1 MSGVDQKHPDY
12 ADRQPEWKEMRD
24 CARGQRAVKEA
35 AEEYLPMPS
44 GFKVQDD
51 GGRGMYGAY
60 QKRAQFPEILGPT
73 VRGMVGIIHRTE
85 TQIEMPDSML
95 GLWEKATADGLSLEA
110 FHRRV
115 TTDVLLTG
123 RYGILADAKPEGSD
137 LPYLAG
143 YSAEA
148 VINWSDARDF
158 FVLDE
163 SGLKRDGFTW
173 SEKRRY
179 RVLELVDGRYVV
191 SQYEGT
197 EKTKEDVTPTMR
209 GGGTFDAIPF
219 VVISSRD
226 LSVSP
231 DEPPLIGVAR
241 AALALYRLDAD
252 YRHQL
257 YMSGQETMVVI
268 NGDAPSAVG
277 AGVVITLRSGETG
290 EGKEVT
296 PDVKY
301 VGPAGTGIAAHRL
314 AIQDERENAIAAGAR
329 IFDSTQRAQE
339 SGEALRLRYAA
350 QTATLT
356 SISQASA
363 AGLEKAL
370 RYIAIMIGANPDE
383 VIVKP
388 NLDFLDA
395 TMTPQDAAAL
405 VTAWQNGA
413 ISYQTLYENLQRGE
427 IASSERTA
435 EEEFAQMQR
444 EMVDDTE
451 ESLAAVTPA
460 AA

>member
-1 MSGVDQKHPDY
+1 MSGVEQKHPDY
-12 ADRQPEWKEMRD
+12 ADRQSEWKVMRD
-24 CARGQRAVKEA
+24 CARGEHAVKEA

-44 GFKVQDD
+44 GFRVQDD
-51 GGRGMYGAY
+51 SGRAMYGAY

-85 TQIEMPDSML
+85 TQIDMPASMEK
-95 GLWEKATADGLSLEA
+95 LWEKATVDGLSLEA

-115 TTDVLLTG
+115 TTDILLTG
-123 RYGILADAKPEGSD
+123 RYGILVDAPPEGSD
-137 LPYLAG
+137 MPYLAG

-148 VINWSDARDF
+148 LINWSDARDF
-158 FVLDE
+158 YVLDE
-163 SGLKRDGFTW
+163 SGLRRDGFTW
-173 SEKRRY
+173 SAKRRY
-179 RVLELVDGRYVV
+179 RVLELKDGRYVV
-191 SQYEGT
+191 SRYEDT
-197 EKTKEDVTPTMR
+197 TKDEGDVVPTKR
-209 GGGTFDAIPF
+209 GGGVFEEIPF

-226 LSVSP
+226 LSVAP

-268 NGDAPSAVG
+268 NGDAPSAIG
-277 AGVVITLRSGETG
+277 AGIVVALRSGETA
-290 EGKEVT
+290 EGTELR

-301 VGPAGTGIAAHRL
+301 VGPAGTGIAAHRV
-314 AIQDERENAIAAGAR
+314 AIQDERDNAVAAGAR
-329 IFDSTQRAQE
+329 IFDSVQRAQE

-370 RYIAIMIGANPDE
+370 RYIAIMIGANPEE

-395 TMTPQDAAAL
+395 TISPQDAQAL
-405 VTAWQNGA
+405 VAVWQSGGM
-413 ISYQTLYENLQRGE
+413 SKRSLFENLQRGE
-427 IASSERTA
+427 VISAERSFED
-435 EEEFAQMQR
+435 EEELIEGEVPDFTPPVP
-444 EMVDDTE
+444 EVDPAE
-451 ESLAAVTPA
+451 AA
-460 AA
+460 